1 VASGPVGPA
10 SASVAAGG
18 AAQVTATLMDSAG
31 NVLSGQPAT
40 WASSDS
46 TIATINGSGLATAVA
61 AGTATITATSGGVT
75 GAAALTVTAT
85 TPASVASVVVSPTS
99 TSLFVG
105 NTLQLA
111 AALKDAGGNALAG
124 RTVTWTSSTPAV
136 ATANANG
143 LVTAVA
149 AGSASITA
157 TSEGVK
163 GTATGTVTA
172 ATKP

>member
-1 VASGPVGPA
+1 MARSAGGPGLRVESKARRGRRREVCFFFQAEDGIRDLTVTGVQTCALPILSPA

-18 AAQVTATLMDSAG
+18 AAQFTASLRDSAG
-31 NVLSGQPAT
+31 NVLTGQPVT

-99 TSLFVG
+99 TSL
-105 NTLQLA
+105 
-111 AALKDAGGNALAG
+111 
-124 RTVTWTSSTPAV
+124 
-136 ATANANG
+136 
-143 LVTAVA
+143 
-149 AGSASITA
+149 
-157 TSEGVK
+157 
-163 GTATGTVTA
+163 
-172 ATKP
+172 